1 MDLKI
6 KAKVDSIFEK
16 YDKDANVICLALYG
30 DRDYSKIASRRDW
43 EDYIEDFS
51 YEQTM
56 GGDPP
61 KGLEVIRFVNLGKEQ
76 FLDDG
81 TEVDY
86 IDPMIKDVNNLA
98 KDIAKMTP
106 WEAEDFNEEVNCVWF
121 GMVVISKDYKVF
133 RMTSKHSSAHYE
145 EMLGDMLSLG
155 NKEEEAE
162 KNAVQDI
169 LNRTEEINA
178 SLVDVK
184 TQSGKDQVITAL
196 KTLLDKISAK

>member
-16 YDKDANVICLALYG
+16 YDKDANVICLDLYG

-56 GGDPP
+56 KGDPP
-61 KGLEVIRFVNLGKEQ
+61 KGLEVIKFVNLGKEV

-81 TEVDY
+81 TEADY
-86 IDPMIKDVNNLA
+86 INPMIKDVNDLA
-98 KDIAKMTP
+98 KDVFKMIP
-106 WEAEDFNEEVNCVWF
+106 WKTEDFNGEVNSVWF
-121 GMVVISKDYKVF
+121 GIVAISKDYKVF
-133 RMTSKHSSAHYE
+133 RLLTEHSSAHYE

-184 TQSGKDQVITAL
+184 SQSGKDQVITAL

>member
-1 MDLKI
+1 MDPKI

-30 DRDYSKIASRRDW
+30 DRDYSKIAERLDW

-51 YEQTM
+51 YEQSM
-56 GGDPP
+56 ERDPP
-61 KGLEVIRFVNLGKEQ
+61 KGLEVIQFANLGQEQ
-76 FLDDG
+76 FHDDG
-81 TEVDY
+81 TEEDF
-86 IDPMIKDVNNLA
+86 DPMIKDVNDLA
-98 KDIAKMTP
+98 NDVAKMIP
-106 WEAEDFNEEVNCVWF
+106 WKDEDFNGEVNSVWF
-121 GMVVISKDYKVF
+121 GIVAISKDYKVF
-133 RMTSKHSSAHYE
+133 RLLTNRSGASYV
-145 EMLGDMLSLG
+145 EMLGDMLNLG
-155 NKEEEAE
+155 SKEEEAE